1 MAVLLNRRNAL
12 SVAIA
17 AATVAAMPEAASD
30 VRTVYQSLRIR
41 TEGGVKFVTID
52 HRPLPLLDASLMLQ
66 LNQLALE
73 LRTDTN
79 TRVVVFESADPD
91 FFLMHGD
98 MDFVKNPETF
108 SQLKLG
114 DDANSHLN
122 PMMRLHERFRT
133 LPQVTIGK
141 LAGLARGGGSEFL
154 LSLDMRFAALET
166 AGLAQMEVL
175 TGIIPGAGATAY
187 LPRLI
192 GRPRALQAIL
202 GAELFDARAAERYG
216 WINRALPKAEL
227 DGYVKQLALRIGKL
241 PPGVAAAAKA
251 SVDAG
256 VTQPLPEALRIE
268 NELLGETFSQ
278 PAAKQRTLEAL
289 RRGAQTRKGEL
300 DLEYLL
306 NSF

>member
-1 MAVLLNRRNAL
+1 MTLLLNRREAL
-12 SVAIA
+12 SVAVA
-17 AATVAAMPEAASD
+17 AATVTTVPAAASD
-30 VRTVYQSLRIR
+30 AKSDYPSLRIR
-41 TEGGVKFVTID
+41 AEGGVMFVTID

-73 LRTDTN
+73 LRTDTG

-98 MDFVKNPETF
+98 MDFVKNPEAF
-108 SQLKLG
+108 SQLQLG

-192 GRPRALQAIL
+192 GRPRALEVIL
-202 GAELFDARAAERYG
+202 GAELFDARTAERYG
-216 WINRALPKAEL
+216 WINRAMPKAEL
-227 DGYVKQLALRIGKL
+227 DGYVNQLALRIGKL
-241 PPGVAAAAKA
+241 APGVAKAAKSA
-251 SVDAG
+251 VEAAI
-256 VTQPLPEALRIE
+256 TKTLPEALRIE
-268 NELLGETFSQ
+268 NDLLGETFSQ

-289 RRGAQTRKGEL
+289 RRGAQTREGERK
-300 DLEYLL
+300 LEQLL

>member
-1 MAVLLNRRNAL
+1 MTVLLNRRNAL

-17 AATVAAMPEAASD
+17 AATGAAMPAAAS
-30 VRTVYQSLRIR
+30 VMQTVYPSLRIR
-41 TEGGVKFVTID
+41 TEGGVMFVTID

-98 MDFVKNPETF
+98 MEFVKNPEAF
-108 SQLKLG
+108 AQLNLG

-192 GRPRALQAIL
+192 GRPRALEAIL

-227 DGYVKQLALRIGKL
+227 DGYVNQLALRIGKL

>member
-1 MAVLLNRRNAL
+1 MTLLLNRREAL
-12 SVAIA
+12 SVAVA
-17 AATVAAMPEAASD
+17 AATVASVPAAASD
-30 VRTVYQSLRIR
+30 AKSSHPSLRIR
-41 TEGGVKFVTID
+41 AEGGVMFVTID

-73 LRTDTN
+73 LRTDTR

-91 FFLMHGD
+91 FFLVHGD
-98 MDFVKNPETF
+98 MDFVKNPEAF
-108 SQLKLG
+108 SQLQLG

-122 PMMRLHERFRT
+122 PMMRLHEHFRT

-192 GRPRALQAIL
+192 GRPRALEVIL
-202 GAELFDARAAERYG
+202 AAELFDARTAERYG
-216 WINRALPKAEL
+216 WINRALPQSEL
-227 DGYVKQLALRIGKL
+227 DGYVNQLALRIGKL
-241 PPGVAAAAKA
+241 SPGVAKAAKA
-251 SVDAG
+251 AVDAAI
-256 VTQPLPEALRIE
+256 TQTLPEALRIE
-268 NELLGETFSQ
+268 NELLGETFSH

-289 RRGAQTRKGEL
+289 RRGAQTREGER
-300 DLEYLL
+300 DLERLL